1 MLKAIGKIIVIVT
14 MLCTILSAGEFDV
27 QAEKDR
33 LAMQHYFLTKFSDPL
48 GKSASYFPYVD
59 PEEIKKDY
67 IYPVKLEDFA
77 HGTAAWYKPTKEQ
90 LSEINDFPPYD
101 IALDEGKALFQKKFA
116 NGKSYS
122 DCFPNPAVKNMY
134 PLFDTRKNEVVTLGQ
149 AVNQCRIENGEKPLK
164 YGKDDIAKIMAYM
177 AFMSR
182 GKEIAIKIPS
192 KEAMEAYNDGKKEF
206 YKQRGYFALNCAEC
220 HVAGSGQRI
229 RAEALSPTIGDVTH
243 FPVYRLKWGAF
254 GTLQRRLQGCIE
266 DTGSLAPQLQS
277 KELRNLEYFLTYMSN
292 GFKIDGPDTRK

>member
-1 MLKAIGKIIVIVT
+1 MLKAIEKIIVASTV
-14 MLCTILSAGEFDV
+14 LCAFLSAGEFDV

-33 LAMQHYFLTKFSDPL
+33 LAMQNYFLVKFSDPL

-77 HGTAAWYKPTKEQ
+77 HGTAAWYRPTKEQ
-90 LSEINDFPPYD
+90 LSEINDFPPYE
-101 IALDEGKALFQKKFA
+101 IPLDEGKELFYKKFA

-122 DCFPNPAVKNMY
+122 DCFPDPAIKNMY
-134 PLFDTRKNEVVTLGQ
+134 PLFDTSKNEVVTLGV
-149 AVNQCRIENGEKPLK
+149 AINECRAKNGEKPLK

-182 GKEIAIKIPS
+182 GKPIAIKIPT
-192 KEAMEAYNDGKKEF
+192 KEAMEAYNEGKKEF

-229 RAEALSPTIGDVTH
+229 RAEALSPTLGDVTH

-266 DTGSLAPQLQS
+266 DTGSLAPKIQS